1 MSYTLRPYQ
10 QKAVDI
16 AVKYLRK
23 NSMPALLELCT
34 GAGKSLICA
43 EIAKIMQP
51 LSSKKIL
58 CLCPTAELVEQ
69 NYEKYLLTGNKASI
83 YSASISKKP
92 WHTWEDVVFATE
104 GTFKSKAEIV
114 GGYFSTVILDECHK
128 ITPTIKSIID
138 DMKIGNNNLRII
150 GMTATPYRLNEG
162 YIYEINEHGQL
173 MDEIKD
179 PYFKKKLYTVGAN
192 YLIGLNYL
200 TKPIIGEIHSEAYNT
215 ENIRVKSNGQFEQ
228 ASIDEAFV
236 GHGKKTAG
244 IVADV
249 INQANIRQDKG
260 VMFFAAT
267 VDHAKEIMASLPSYN
282 SALVTGETPK
292 SERKQIIKDF
302 KDQKIKYLVNVSV
315 LTTGFDAPH
324 VSLVAV
330 LRATESASLYQQIV
344 GRMLRLFDGKDDALL
359 LDYAGNIER
368 FFPDGDL
375 FNPQIQAY
383 KDKPKIKDD
392 FTCPLCSNVNTFTL
406 RPNPDKMNYDSNG
419 FFLTLDNERYQ
430 FDDGKYYPAHFG
442 RRCTHV
448 EEKGLNNFE
457 RCTFFWDFKECQ
469 ECGAEN
475 DIAARK
481 CGQCKKLLIDPNN
494 KLVGSFADFK
504 NDLSQIQ
511 TDRVIRMSRKAMTSK
526 SGNPMY
532 RVWFKT
538 PYRDFV
544 AFFSNKVNKRFY
556 EMLSDDSFKPETV
569 SYKKS
574 SKTDFFTVVDF
585 NRKEDSI

>member
-10 QKAVDI
+10 QQAVDI
-16 AVKYLRK
+16 AVQYMRK

-43 EIAKIMQP
+43 EVAKQMQA
-51 LSSKKIL
+51 LSNKKVL
-58 CLCPTAELVEQ
+58 CLCPSSELVEQ
-69 NYEKYLLTGNKASI
+69 NYEKYLLTGNEASI
-83 YSASISKKP
+83 YSASIGKSMR
-92 WHTWEDVVFATE
+92 HDVVFATE
-104 GTFKSKAEIV
+104 GTFKSKALEQ
-114 GGYFSTVILDECHK
+114 GPNFSTVILDECHR
-128 ITPTIKSIID
+128 ITPTIKKIIAE
-138 DMKIGNNNLRII
+138 MRQGNPNLRVL
-150 GMTATPYRLNEG
+150 GMTATPFRLG
-162 YIYEINEHGQL
+162 SGWIFEIDEHGQI
-173 MDEIKD
+173 MEEAIN
-179 PYFKKKLYTVGAN
+179 PYFKKRLYTVNGS
-192 YLIGLNYL
+192 YLVELGYL
-200 TKPIIGEIHSEAYNT
+200 TPLKVGKIYAERYDT
-215 ENIRVKSNGQFEQ
+215 ENIKVRTNGQFDQ

-282 SALVTGETPK
+282 SALVTGDTPK
-292 SERKQIIKDF
+292 KERKQIISDF
-302 KDQKIKYLVNVSV
+302 KAQKIKYLANVSV
-315 LTTGFDAPH
+315 LTTGFDCTH
-324 VSLVAV
+324 VSLIAI
-330 LRATESASLYQQIV
+330 LRATESASLLTQIN
-344 GRMLRLFDGKDDALL
+344 GRGTRLHDGKQDALI

-392 FTCPLCSNVNTFTL
+392 FICPQCSSTNTFTL
-406 RPNPDKMNYDSNG
+406 RPNPDKMQYDQHG
-419 FFLTLDNERYQ
+419 YFLNLDGERYQ
-430 FDDGKYYPAHFG
+430 FEDGKFFPCHFG

-457 RCTFFWDFKECQ
+457 RCTFYWDYKECQ

-475 DIAARK
+475 DIAARR
-481 CGQCKKLLIDPNN
+481 CSGCKALLIDPNN
-494 KLVGSFADFK
+494 KLIGTTLDYK

-511 TDRVIRMSRKAMTSK
+511 TDKIIRMSKRATTSK
-526 SGNPMY
+526 SGNPMFK
-532 RVWFKT
+532 VFFKT

-544 AFFSNKVNKRFY
+544 AFFSNRVNKRFY
-556 EMLSDDSFKPETV
+556 EMLADNNFKPETV
-569 SYKKS
+569 SYKKGS
-574 SKTDFFTVVDF
+574 NTDFYTVVDF
-585 NRKEDSI
+585 NRKEDVVC

>member
-10 QKAVDI
+10 QQAVDI
-16 AVKYLRK
+16 AVQYMRK
-23 NSMPALLELCT
+23 NSMPALLELAT

-43 EIAKIMQP
+43 EVAKIMRD
-51 LSSKKIL
+51 LSGKKVL

-69 NYEKYLLTGNKASI
+69 NYEKYLLTGNEASI
-83 YSASISKKP
+83 YSASIGKSLR
-92 WHTWEDVVFATE
+92 HDVIFATE
-104 GTFKSKAEIV
+104 GTFKSKALEQ
-114 GGYFSTVILDECHK
+114 GQNFSTVILDECHR
-128 ITPTIKSIID
+128 ITPTIKKIISE
-138 DMKIGNNNLRII
+138 MRQGNPNLRVL
-150 GMTATPYRLNEG
+150 GMSATPYRLNEG
-162 YIYEINEHGQL
+162 YIFEI
-173 MDEIKD
+173 DESGAMMEEATK
-179 PYFKKKLYTVGAN
+179 PYFKKKLYTVGAG
-192 YLIGLNYL
+192 YLISQGFL
-200 TKPIIGEIHSEAYNT
+200 TKPVIGAIHSESYNT
-215 ENIRVKSNGQFEQ
+215 ENIRVKANGQFDQ

-249 INQANIRQDKG
+249 INQANLRQSKG

-282 SALVTGETPK
+282 SALVTGDTPK
-292 SERKQIIKDF
+292 KERKQIIKDF
-302 KDQKIKYLVNVSV
+302 KSQKLRYLVNVSV

-324 VSLVAV
+324 VDLVAV
-330 LRATESASLYQQIV
+330 LRATESAALYQQIV
-344 GRMLRLFDGKDDALL
+344 GRMLRLSEGKDEALL

-392 FTCPLCSNVNTFTL
+392 FICPQCSSTNTFTL
-406 RPNPDKMNYDSNG
+406 RPNPDKMQYDPHG
-419 FFLTLDNERYQ
+419 YFLNLDGERYQ
-430 FDDGKYYPAHFG
+430 FEDVKFFPCHFG

-448 EEKGLNNFE
+448 DERGLNNFE
-457 RCTFFWDFKECQ
+457 RCTFYWDYKECQ

-475 DIAARK
+475 DIAARR
-481 CGQCKKLLIDPNN
+481 CSGCKALLIDPNN
-494 KLVGSFADFK
+494 KLIGTTLDYK

-511 TDRVIRMSRKAMTSK
+511 TDKIIRMSKRATKSK
-526 SGNPMY
+526 SGNPMFK
-532 RVWFKT
+532 VFFKT

-544 AFFSNKVNKRFY
+544 AFFSNRVNKRFY
-556 EMLSDDSFKPETV
+556 EMLADNSFKPETV

-585 NRKEDSI
+585 NRKEDVVI